1 MHGPDRHRGNDQTSG
16 HRLPS
21 WIEVAEQF
29 LLIFG
34 AALLYF
40 AVRGYT
46 EGSAGRAVQH
56 GLDLL
61 RFERRLGLD
70 FELGLQAAIV
80 DRHWLVT
87 LANWVYI
94 WGHWP
99 VIGLSLF
106 WLHRYHRAQY
116 LVLRNG
122 LFISG
127 AIGLV
132 IFALYPVAPPR
143 LAPLPLVDTVTEFS
157 TSYRV
162 LQPGGLVNKYAAM
175 PSLHVGWN
183 IIVGWTVYRMA
194 RHRAVRAFSAVLPV
208 LMAIAVVVTA
218 NHYVIDGLVGA
229 IVAVSG
235 LFLAHVLAQTRRRW
249 SGPLAPG
256 VLADHPELPDELE
269 VVEDQP
275 VDAP

>member
-1 MHGPDRHRGNDQTSG
+1 MHGPDTHRGSDATSG

-29 LLIFG
+29 VLIFG

-70 FELGLQAAIV
+70 FELGLQAV
-80 DRHWLVT
+80 TLDRRWLVT

-106 WLHRYHRAQY
+106 WLHRRHRPQY
-116 LVLRNG
+116 IVLRNG

-194 RHRAVRAFSAVLPV
+194 RNRAVRIGSAVLPV
-208 LMAIAVVVTA
+208 LMAVAVVATA
-218 NHYVIDGLVGA
+218 NHYVVDGVVGA
-229 IVAVSG
+229 VVAVSG
-235 LFLAHVLAQTRRRW
+235 LVLAHVLAQARRQR
-249 SGPLAPG
+249 SATFPAA
-256 VLADHPELPDELE
+256 VLAEGPELPDELD
-269 VVEDQP
+269 VVEDEP